1 MAAVGSEAQFA
12 RALSREILASEIVRS
27 RVLAVSLAILLVIV
41 TAEFMIAGDT
51 FNQFAS
57 KPFPVWMPALVVG
70 PFLLYDCLFL
80 IALSIYARRGG
91 EPPRPAR
98 YGNAIIET
106 TLPSVIM
113 LVASDY
119 AEPAVVFG
127 GWPSLLYFVFILAS
141 TLRLNFALPTL
152 TGAVAAIEYM
162 GLAAYLLPLSDSAT
176 DGLLTP
182 LFHAGRAFIM
192 LLAGIVAGLVA
203 TRLRAN
209 LMRVLE
215 SSAARE
221 RVINLFGQHVSP
233 SVVDRLLEGGVAAEG
248 EARNVCVMFLDI
260 RDFTAFAR
268 ERSATEVVEFLNRT
282 FAFMIDAV
290 DRNHGI
296 VNKFLGDGFMA
307 IFGAPLEDPSASRNA
322 AAAAR
327 EILAEI
333 DRRAAA
339 DQNEAWLRVGIGLHE
354 GSAVTGNIGSPQRK
368 EFTVIGDIVNL
379 AARIEQL
386 NKEFGSRLL
395 VSDAVGAALGTEL
408 GSAERL
414 SANVRGYNEPISV
427 WRLD

>member
-1 MAAVGSEAQFA
+1 MASDDPEAQFT
-12 RALSREILASEIVRS
+12 RALSREMLASEILRT
-27 RVLAVSLAILLVIV
+27 RVLAVALAVLLVIV
-41 TAEFMIAGDT
+41 TAEFTIAGET

-57 KPFPVWMPALVVG
+57 KPMPAWLPAVVVG
-70 PFLLYDCLFL
+70 PFLLYECVFFVG
-80 IALSIYARRGG
+80 LSIFAARGR

-106 TLPSVIM
+106 TLPTVIM
-113 LVASDY
+113 LVASNY

-141 TLRLNFALPTL
+141 TLRLNFALPAL

-162 GLAAYLLPLSDSAT
+162 ALAAYLLPLSDST
-176 DGLLTP
+176 NDGLLTP

-203 TRLRAN
+203 VRLRAN

-215 SSAARE
+215 ASAARE
-221 RVINLFGQHVSP
+221 RVVNLFGQHVSP
-233 SVVDRLLEGGVAAEG
+233 SVVDRLLGGGVAAEG

-268 ERSATEVVEFLNRT
+268 ERAPKDVVAFLNRT
-282 FAFMIDAV
+282 FAFMIEAI

-307 IFGAPLEDPSASRNA
+307 IFGAPLVDPRASRNA
-322 AAAAR
+322 VAAAR
-327 EILAEI
+327 EILTEI

-339 DQNEAWLRVGIGLHE
+339 DADEAWLRVGIGLHE
-354 GSAVTGNIGSPQRK
+354 GVAITGNIGSPQRK

-386 NKEFGSRLL
+386 NKEFGSRFL
-395 VSDAVGAALGTEL
+395 VSDTVAATLGAELGAAEH
-408 GSAERL
+408 L
-414 SANVRGYNEPISV
+414 SATVKGYARPIEV